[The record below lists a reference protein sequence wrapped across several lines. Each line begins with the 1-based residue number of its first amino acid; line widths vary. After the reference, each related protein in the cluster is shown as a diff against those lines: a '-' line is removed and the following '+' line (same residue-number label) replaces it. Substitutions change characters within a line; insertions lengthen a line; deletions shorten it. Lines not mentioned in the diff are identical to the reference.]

1 MPKTNAEH
9 QRDFRRRKIGETEEE
24 KKAYLKKNAEDMK
37 RYRAKKKAEALALA
51 EAERRTEVKTTLA
64 LAQALEKPKMKDIEA
79 EIINEIVHETKKRRG
94 RPSKFKL
101 DVDTLA
107 KPEVKKVEQIT
118 IKKHKALKTKNLAE
132 LSIKAYIGSLNS
144 VLKLYGY
151 DMPSEIKIQLEKLLK
166 NEKGKKLKM
175 LKSYFQFIEN
185 NPQDILNKIRK
196 HKIAEKGMIKAVT
209 VLSSRL
215 STFKNTYNIFSD
227 ENIME
232 INKYK
237 EERLDN
243 DVKDEDKEKVI
254 DISYQTAKNNLV
266 KLEGDEKLIYALYT
280 LNPPRRLLDY
290 HQMSYEVKP
299 NSNYII
305 KGEDG
310 KATTFHFGKYKTK
323 KYLGEQDID
332 IHPELAFIIDEYLK
346 THSSFPIINSTSLNR
361 VFKKLYDVEKISV
374 NFIRISY
381 LTGMNKSGELS
392 KMNEKER
399 TILAKKMGHSR
410 KQQNE
415 YIKQVI

>member
-1 MPKTNAEH
+1 MAKTNAEH
-9 QRDFRRRKIGETEEE
+9 QQDFRSRKKGETEEE
-24 KKAYLKKNAEDMK
+24 RKAYLKKNAEDMK
-37 RYRAKKKAEALALA
+37 RYRARKKELEALKKKKEEDEKKEEKKEKKSKLTD
-51 EAERRTEVKTTLA
+51 TE
-64 LAQALEKPKMKDIEA
+64 P
-79 EIINEIVHETKKRRG
+79 EIIDNNEHITKKRRG

-107 KPEVKKVEQIT
+107 KPEVKKVEQT
-118 IKKHKALKTKNLAE
+118 TNKKHNPLKSKNLAE
-132 LSIKAYIGSLNS
+132 ASVKAYVGSLNS

-151 DMPSEIKIQLEKLLK
+151 EMPSEIKIELEKLFK
-166 NEKGKKLKM
+166 NEKGKKLKL

-185 NPQDILNKIRK
+185 NPQEVLAKIRE
-196 HKIAEKGMIKAVT
+196 HKIAEKNMIKAIT

-215 STFKNTYNIFSD
+215 GNFKNTYNIFSD
-227 ENIME
+227 ENIIE
-232 INKYK
+232 IDKYK
-237 EERLDN
+237 KERN
-243 DVKDEDKEKVI
+243 ENEVKEEDKEKVI
-254 DISYQTAKNNLV
+254 DISYQTAKSNML
-266 KLEGDEKLIYALYT
+266 KLEGDDKLIYALYT

-310 KATTFHFGKYKTK
+310 KAKTFHFGKYKTK

-332 IHPELAFIIDEYLK
+332 IHPELAFIVDKYME
-346 THSSFPIINSTSLNR
+346 THWDFPIISSTSLNR

-381 LTGMNKSGELS
+381 LTGLNKSGELS
-392 KMNEKER
+392 KMNERER
-399 TILAKKMGHSR
+399 TTLAKKMGHSR

-415 YIKQVI
+415 YIKQVV

>member
-1 MPKTNAEH
+1 MAKTNAEH
-9 QRDFRRRKIGETEEE
+9 QQDFRSRKKGITEEE
-24 KKAYLKKNAEDMK
+24 KKAYLKKNADDMK
-37 RYRAKKKAEALALA
+37 RYRAQKKELEALKKKKDADEKKEEKKEKKSKLTD
-51 EAERRTEVKTTLA
+51 TE
-64 LAQALEKPKMKDIEA
+64 P

-107 KPEVKKVEQIT
+107 KPEVKKVEQT
-118 IKKHKALKTKNLAE
+118 TNKKHNPLKSKNLAE
-132 LSIKAYIGSLNS
+132 ASVKAYVGSLNS

-151 DMPSEIKIQLEKLLK
+151 EMPNEIKIELEKLFK
-166 NEKGKKLKM
+166 NEKGKKLKL

-185 NPQDILNKIRK
+185 NPQEVLAKIRE
-196 HKIAEKGMIKAVT
+196 HKIAEKNMIKAIT

-215 STFKNTYNIFSD
+215 SNFKNTYNIFSD
-227 ENIME
+227 ENIIE
-232 INKYK
+232 IDKYK
-237 EERLDN
+237 KERQEN
-243 DVKDEDKEKVI
+243 DVKEEDKEKII
-254 DISYQTAKNNLV
+254 DISYQTAKTNML
-266 KLEGDEKLIYALYT
+266 KLDGDDKLIYALYT

-310 KATTFHFGKYKTK
+310 KAKTFHFGKYKTK

-332 IHPELAFIIDEYLK
+332 IHPELAFIVDKYME
-346 THSSFPIINSTSLNR
+346 THWDFPIISSTSLNR

-381 LTGMNKSGELS
+381 LTGLNKNGELS
-392 KMNEKER
+392 KMNERER
-399 TILAKKMGHSR
+399 TTLAKKMGHSR

-415 YIKQVI
+415 YIRQVV